1 MNRAACADVR
11 RQRIRPLRRW
21 SATCSELHPMKR
33 ASEAAHIEIT
43 IEDELD
49 SSWFDEKTVRF
60 DFDKPTL
67 TAEDRLVIGYL
78 TMEANDLFGNLS
90 VEEQQKIAIDLKR

>member
-1 MNRAACADVR
+1 MLPIHV
-11 RQRIRPLRRW
+11 
-21 SATCSELHPMKR
+21 MKR
-33 ASEAAHIEIT
+33 APASAHIEIT

-49 SSWFDEKTVRF
+49 HTWLDEKTVRF

-90 VEEQQKIAIDLKR
+90 VEEQQKVAIDLKR

>member
-1 MNRAACADVR
+1 M
-11 RQRIRPLRRW
+11 
-21 SATCSELHPMKR
+21 
-33 ASEAAHIEIT
+33 EIT
-43 IEDELD
+43 IEDDLD
-49 SSWFDEKTVRF
+49 TCWFDEKTVQF

-90 VEEQQKIAIDLKR
+90 VEEQQKVAIDLKR

>member
-1 MNRAACADVR
+1 
-11 RQRIRPLRRW
+11 
-21 SATCSELHPMKR
+21 MKR
-33 ASEAAHIEIT
+33 APASAHIEIT

-49 SSWFDEKTVRF
+49 SSWFDEKTVQF

-90 VEEQQKIAIDLKR
+90 VEEQQKVAIDLKR

>member
-1 MNRAACADVR
+1 
-11 RQRIRPLRRW
+11 
-21 SATCSELHPMKR
+21 MKPAR
-33 ASEAAHIEIT
+33 ASAHIEIT

-49 SSWFDEKTVRF
+49 SSWLDEKTVRF

-90 VEEQQKIAIDLKR
+90 VEEQQKVAIDLKR

>member
-11 RQRIRPLRRW
+11 GERIRALRRW
-21 SATCSELHPMKR
+21 SATCSPIHPMKR
-33 ASEAAHIEIT
+33 AAASHIEIT

-49 SSWFDEKTVRF
+49 STWLDEQTVRF

-90 VEEQQKIAIDLKR
+90 VEEQQKVAIDLKR

>member
-1 MNRAACADVR
+1 M
-11 RQRIRPLRRW
+11 
-21 SATCSELHPMKR
+21 
-33 ASEAAHIEIT
+33 EIT
-43 IEDELD
+43 IEDDLGNC
-49 SSWFDEKTVRF
+49 WFDEKTVQF

-90 VEEQQKIAIDLKR
+90 VEEQQKVAIDLKR